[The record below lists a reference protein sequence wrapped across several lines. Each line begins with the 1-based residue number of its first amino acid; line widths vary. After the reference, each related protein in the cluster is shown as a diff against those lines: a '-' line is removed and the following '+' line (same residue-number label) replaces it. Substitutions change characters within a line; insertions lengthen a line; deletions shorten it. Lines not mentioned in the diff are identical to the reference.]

1 MAAEAT
7 VRRQGPV
14 AVGVVERR
22 LRPAKG
28 GIYGNLYLP
37 KHSAGRRPGVL
48 VFGGSGGGL
57 TARACLT
64 KAAW

>member
-1 MAAEAT
+1 MTTAAT

-37 KHSAGRRPGVL
+37 KHSVGRRPGCW
-48 VFGGSGGGL
+48 SS
-57 TARACLT
+57 
-64 KAAW
+64 AAPAGA